1 MVEWKVD
8 GTSAAL
14 LQTLVALYTFILFKE
29 TSVHKESAKGE
40 RQGTVIII
48 K

>member
-8 GTSAAL
+8 GMSATL

-29 TSVHKESAKGE
+29 MSVHKESAKGE
-40 RQGTVIII
+40 HLGTVIII

>member
-1 MVEWKVD
+1 MEWKVD
-8 GTSAAL
+8 GMSAAL

-29 TSVHKESAKGE
+29 MSVHKERANGE
-40 RQGTVIII
+40 NQGGTVII